1 MDRINQKNLDGTTK
15 NFQVTILVSSKYLR
29 VKSCIFGSS
38 QLQWWL
44 WQSHI
49 LAVGLLIRG
58 SYWRLWTSQFL
69 KVFPNA
75 LNVENLA
82 AMQWSWNIKPNYCN
96 ISLILGGGQ
105 CIRLK
110 GSKIKKS
117 IDSHSILLTKSLWSE
132 TFSILALELYRLKGS
147 FSKRKGRKSLKG
159 AHGGTFFSCSLFY
172 NIQITLIFKRMIQP
186 CKSHYILVSIWN
198 IFELKHWT
206 NGGWMG
212 RRALHPNIV

>member
-1 MDRINQKNLDGTTK
+1 MCSPQRWEWITFRKSFILIWYMISIIVKVMKAIYKQRVAMDRINQKNLDGTTK
-15 NFQVTILVSSKYLR
+15 NFQVPILVSSKYLR

-110 GSKIKKS
+110 GSKMKK
-117 IDSHSILLTKSLWSE
+117 
-132 TFSILALELYRLKGS
+132 YR
-147 FSKRKGRKSLKG
+147 
-159 AHGGTFFSCSLFY
+159 
-172 NIQITLIFKRMIQP
+172 
-186 CKSHYILVSIWN
+186 
-198 IFELKHWT
+198 
-206 NGGWMG
+206 
-212 RRALHPNIV
+212 